1 MAGPL
6 AGVRVVE
13 VAGVVSV
20 PWATMLLADQGA
32 EVVKI
37 EPPVKGDI
45 LRHAPFGCG
54 GMSAFF
60 ANCNRGKRS
69 VVLDLT
75 HPDGRAAALDLVA
88 GADVFVENH
97 RPGVLGRLGL
107 GEADLR
113 AVRPDLIHVS
123 VTGYGPDGPY
133 SDGRIYDP
141 IIQGLTGHIAVQ
153 LNPEI
158 PFRDLVRTIVCDK
171 ASALTAAQSIC
182 AALFARE
189 RGAGGQHIE
198 IAMLDAGLAFFW
210 PDGMMGK
217 TFLSENTKPGWTLAQ
232 IYRLTETADG
242 HLVYFVAGDAEMV
255 DLLLALGR
263 EDLAVDPMFCQM
275 DVRVANF
282 EKVGSVLADEFRK
295 WKTAE
300 ILERMRAHG
309 VAAGPV
315 LSLDE
320 VFEDPQVVHN
330 QAVRTRTH
338 PAAGPMR
345 EARPAARFSVTAAP
359 EMPLAPVLGEHTTE
373 VLAEIGYDAARIDAL
388 RAAGACG

>member
-32 EVVKI
+32 QVVKI

-141 IIQGLTGHIAVQ
+141 II
-153 LNPEI
+153 
-158 PFRDLVRTIVCDK
+158 RD
-171 ASALTAAQSIC
+171 
-182 AALFARE
+182 
-189 RGAGGQHIE
+189 
-198 IAMLDAGLAFFW
+198 
-210 PDGMMGK
+210 
-217 TFLSENTKPGWTLAQ
+217 
-232 IYRLTETADG
+232 
-242 HLVYFVAGDAEMV
+242 
-255 DLLLALGR
+255 
-263 EDLAVDPMFCQM
+263 
-275 DVRVANF
+275 
-282 EKVGSVLADEFRK
+282 
-295 WKTAE
+295 
-300 ILERMRAHG
+300 HG

-359 EMPLAPVLGEHTTE
+359 EMPLAPLLGEHTTE